1 MNSQNLLDEII
12 LVDRLDYTTILNQE
26 LQDIANEIAVWFV
39 SHTSISLTKSDDIK
53 SLEIDDFA
61 ATLSKQRYNVIK
73 KETDSMSEKQFEAFV
88 QYMEEIYKNELENKY
103 KEL

>member
-53 SLEIDDFA
+53 SLEIDDFT